1 MSAYQFRAPTWDDF
15 DAVVAALTAY
25 GYDQV
30 NRLLE
35 GADELRDRWSR
46 PYLSLADDLR
56 IFIDDTGT
64 VAGYIGVSTPPPYV
78 YSYIW
83 GFVHPDYY
91 GQGLGTRLLQWAES
105 RARERIADAPDGVRV
120 GMRGEIIWCDE
131 RAARLF
137 KACGFEVTRHMQE
150 MIIRFKTPPPPP
162 VFPKDI
168 TIREF
173 NPDTDMRELAEVQ
186 EKVFRDHWGH
196 VPLTMEEAYERMQGR
211 LESPLFGAEN
221 WFLALRDGAI
231 VGFSLSDACTP
242 EDSDIAWLNLLG
254 VKREARKQGIALGLL
269 HHTFTEFY
277 QRGKTGVIVGVDTQ
291 SLTNAVRLYERAG
304 MTLYQ
309 RFDEPEKELRAGNMV
324 ETR

>member
-1 MSAYQFRAPTWDDF
+1 MPEYQFRAPTWDDF
-15 DAVVAALTAY
+15 DAVVATLAAY

-35 GADELRDRWSR
+35 GTDELREWWNR

-56 IFIDDTGT
+56 IFINDKGT
-64 VAGYIGVSTPPPYV
+64 VAGYIGVSTPPPHV
-78 YSYIW
+78 SSHIW
-83 GFVHPDYY
+83 GFVHPGYY

-105 RARERIADAPDGVRV
+105 RARERITDAPDGVRV
-120 GMRGEIIWCDE
+120 GMRGDIIWCDE
-131 RAARLF
+131 RAAHLF
-137 KACGFEVTRHMQE
+137 NKCGFKIVRHIQE
-150 MIIRFKTPPPPP
+150 MIIRFTTKPPTP
-162 VFPKDI
+162 VFPKNI
-168 TIREF
+168 TIRKF

-196 VPLTMEEAYERMQGR
+196 VPLTMEEAYKRMQIR
-211 LESPLFGAEN
+211 LASPLFSAEN
-221 WFLALRDGAI
+221 WFLAIRDGEI
-231 VGFSLSDACTP
+231 VGFSLSDACVP
-242 EDSDIAWLNLLG
+242 EDPDIAWLHLLG

-277 QRGKTGVIVGVDTQ
+277 QRGKTGVILGVDTQ
-291 SLTNAVRLYERAG
+291 SLTNAMRLYERAG

-309 RFDEPEKELRAGNMV
+309 RFDDQEKELRAGIMV